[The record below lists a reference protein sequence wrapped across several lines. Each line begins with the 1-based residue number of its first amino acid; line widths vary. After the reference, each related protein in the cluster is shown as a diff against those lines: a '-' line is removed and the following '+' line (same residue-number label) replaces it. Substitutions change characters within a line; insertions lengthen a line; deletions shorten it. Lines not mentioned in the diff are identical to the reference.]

1 MSLQINTPNHIHR
14 VIRLKKN
21 YYSHKKLLE
30 SMNIVETK
38 FNKQKSNESLNSFN
52 YKTIDLEKRRK
63 KELLNIINFD
73 EIVSIY
79 EQIFIT
85 IQYFIQKNKENNSL
99 IFLALYKIYSNI
111 NSIFSSLTQNEKI
124 CNEKT
129 NENINTKSSDNL
141 KYNNLLD
148 NKSKLLY
155 ELKIEEL
162 SKKIK
167 QLNQDSKIMN
177 LHEVTKA
184 NAKLSKKDGINN
196 YLKKKISEL
205 ENKIKINEY
214 NYLLYIQELQK
225 KLSNLENDLRMKEIL
240 KEYNESK
247 DIRCFPNLT
256 QFNFEENINPK
267 SIPLTKSVLKDINSS
282 KKKNN
287 LSRLKELF
295 VDSLISTNSRTR
307 NPQKIINS
315 KQNHF
320 KTADDDSIKIN
331 NMLKSIDFKN
341 NENENEIEFKNI
353 PKILDFDITR
363 FKSCDFLKQNN
374 IDEEDEE
381 IETNFP
387 ISSRLKKMSEKPIY
401 ENDEDKNLK
410 ILKKININ
418 NIINKEKKYFISH
431 PNLAIAGINKKNK
444 YNKGLPDKL
453 FSFKFSKNFEKDA
466 FFIFPSIFKETL
478 INLKK

>member
-1 MSLQINTPNHIHR
+1 MSIQINTPKQIHR

-21 YYSHKKLLE
+21 YYSYKKLLE
-30 SMNIVETK
+30 SKNIIESK
-38 FNKQKSNESLNSFN
+38 FNKQKSNDSLNNFN
-52 YKTIDLEKRRK
+52 YKTINLEKRRK

-79 EQIFIT
+79 GQIFIT
-85 IQYFIQKNKENNSL
+85 IQDFIQKNKENNSL

-111 NSIFSSLTQNEKI
+111 HSIFSSLTQNEQN
-124 CNEKT
+124 CNENT
-129 NENINTKSSDNL
+129 NENINAKSSDNL

-148 NKSKLLY
+148 NNSKLLY

-162 SKKIK
+162 NKKIK
-167 QLNQDSKIMN
+167 QLNQDSKITVF
-177 LHEVTKA
+177 HEVDKS
-184 NAKLSKKDGINN
+184 NGKLTKKDGINN
-196 YLKKKISEL
+196 YLKKKILEL
-205 ENKIKINEY
+205 EDKIKINEY

-225 KLSNLENDLRMKEIL
+225 KLSYLENNLRMKEIL

-256 QFNFEENINPK
+256 QFNLEENINPK
-267 SIPLTKSVLKDINSS
+267 SIPLTKSILKDINSS

-295 VDSLISTNSRTR
+295 CDSLVLTNSISR
-307 NPQKIINS
+307 NNKKIINS

-320 KTADDDSIKIN
+320 KTADDDNNMFKKIN
-331 NMLKSIDFKN
+331 VKN
-341 NENENEIEFKNI
+341 NENEIGNEFKNI
-353 PKILDFDITR
+353 PKILDYDISR
-363 FKSCDFLKQNN
+363 FKSCDFLKQKNTN
-374 IDEEDEE
+374 DEDEE
-381 IETNFP
+381 IGNNFP
-387 ISSRLKKMSEKPIY
+387 ISSRIKKISEKPIDEY
-401 ENDEDKNLK
+401 DEDKNLK
-410 ILKKININ
+410 ILKNFNIK

-431 PNLAIAGINKKNK
+431 PNLTIAGINKKNK
-444 YNKGLPDKL
+444 YNKGLPNKL

-466 FFIFPSIFKETL
+466 FFIFPSIFSETL